1 MAWDYCEGYVLDRI
15 LKVGVIGC
23 GAIAEHLHVP
33 NYHDCGEAELVAF
46 CDVKGKAARSL
57 AAEYAPGAKVYTD
70 YRRMLK
76 DGEVEAVSVC
86 LPNVHHGPV
95 SIAAMKAGCHVFVEK
110 PMAVSLGEARRMVG
124 AATKAGVLLMVNQCQ
139 RRFPVNRKAKEVL
152 ASGIMGKVLYASA
165 MFGHGGPEYWSPTGK
180 WFFKSADAKFGAMAD
195 LGVHKADQLR
205 YLTGLEV
212 ALVAGFHGCV
222 EKKRSDVDDNFAASL
237 VFDNGALGTL
247 GASWTAK
254 GACTDY
260 AHFHCANGTLRVEAS
275 AAVPLVAH
283 LDNPACTIEFDLPE
297 PYSDSEEGWGVDAC
311 GNFVRAA
318 LGLEEPFCTGEEGM
332 KSLAVILAADKA
344 GRSGRVVRVEG

>member
-1 MAWDYCEGYVLDRI
+1 MSKT

-23 GAIAEHLHVP
+23 GAIAERLHVP
-33 NYHDCGEAELVAF
+33 EYHDCGEAELVAF
-46 CDVKGKAARSL
+46 CDVRKGVAQSL
-57 AAEYAPGAKVYTD
+57 ASVYAPDAKVYTD

-95 SIAAMKAGCHVFVEK
+95 SLAAMKSGCHVFVEK
-110 PMAVSLGEARRMVG
+110 PMAVSLGEAKRMLG
-124 AATKAGVLLMVNQCQ
+124 AAKKAGVLLMVDQCQ

-152 ASGIMGKVLYASA
+152 ASGILGKVLYASA
-165 MFGHGGPEYWSPTGK
+165 MFGHSGPEHWSPTGK
-180 WFFKSADAKFGAMAD
+180 WFFKAKDAKFGAMAD
-195 LGVHKADQLR
+195 LGVHKVDQLR
-205 YLTGLEV
+205 YLTGLEITSV
-212 ALVAGFHGCV
+212 SSFHGCL
-222 EKKRSDVDDNFAASL
+222 EKKRCDVDDNFAACIT
-237 VFDNGALGTL
+237 FENGAMGTL

-254 GACTDY
+254 GACMDY
-260 AHFHCANGTLRVEAS
+260 AHFHCANGTLRVEGS

-297 PYSDSEEGWGVDAC
+297 PYGDSEEGWGVDAC

-318 LGLEEPFCTGEEGM
+318 LGLEAPFCTGEEGM

-344 GRSGRVVRVEG
+344 ARSGRVERVKC

>member
-1 MAWDYCEGYVLDRI
+1 MGRTLR
-15 LKVGVIGC
+15 VGVIGC

-33 NYHDCGEAELVAF
+33 NYAGCGEAELVSF
-46 CDVKGKAARSL
+46 CDVKKGVAASL

-70 YRRMLK
+70 YRRMLR
-76 DGEVEAVSVC
+76 DGVVEAVSVC
-86 LPNVHHGPV
+86 LPNVLHGPV

-110 PMAVSLGEARRMVG
+110 PMAVRLGEAKRML
-124 AATKAGVLLMVNQCQ
+124 AAAEKAGVLLMVDLCQ

-165 MFGHGGPEYWSPTGK
+165 MFGHAGPEHWSPTGK
-180 WFFKSADAKFGAMAD
+180 WFFRSAAAKFGAMAD

-212 ALVAGFHGCV
+212 VSVVGFHGCL

-254 GACTDY
+254 GVCTDY

-275 AAVPLVAH
+275 AAVPLVAY
-283 LDNPACTIEFDLPE
+283 LENPACTIEFDLPE
-297 PYSDSEEGWGVDAC
+297 PYSDAEEGWGVDAC

-318 LGLEEPFCTGEEGM
+318 LGLEAPFCTGEEGM

-344 GRSGRVVRVEG
+344 GRSGRVERVKC